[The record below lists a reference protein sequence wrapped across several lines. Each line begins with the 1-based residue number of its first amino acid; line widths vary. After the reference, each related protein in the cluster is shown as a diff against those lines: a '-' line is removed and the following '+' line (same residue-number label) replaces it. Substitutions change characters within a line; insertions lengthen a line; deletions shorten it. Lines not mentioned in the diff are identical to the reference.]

1 MVNLLC
7 WTMTPAPL
15 SKTNSVI
22 KEESMLKVQGNDI
35 LDTETGKILG
45 STKPKFSGWMYT
57 DYVKEFETNK
67 QLRFLEP
74 MTAQELDH
82 DALEAYIANNTT
94 VAEEKF
100 DGHRGL
106 IFFTEKGNRMFSRRV
121 SKETG
126 WFSENTDQMPHIRD
140 IKVSPEF
147 YGTVIDGEVLLPVK
161 NCSCREVQSVTG
173 ALPETAIKNQLEK
186 GFAFMKAFDILYY
199 KGVNIQAMPYWKRKI
214 YLWKLICETKSPFI
228 EMCSIYCS
236 QETLELLRE
245 LWGDEGKNGLLGV
258 LNPIEDYDSLFRS
271 FLKQGKEGL
280 IIKDIY
286 ARYEQKRTKSFVK
299 MKAHLTYDVVIMGY
313 EEPTKVYEGK
323 EIDNW
328 EYWIDN
334 ETGKLISPSEMTI
347 EPCEEAFQ
355 YGYTPVTKFY
365 AMGWIGAI
373 KFGVWKDY
381 DLHELISLGYSGEY
395 FDELERKGII
405 KCKGKVGQSTDYKML
420 VVVGQTSGLDEAT
433 RKLISENKQDFLGR
447 VIEVEAQRII
457 NKTTGS
463 LQHPRFICFRDDK
476 SSEMCTFEAHIRKY
490 EEDK

>member
-1 MVNLLC
+1 
-7 WTMTPAPL
+7 MTPALL
-15 SKTNSVI
+15 SKTNSGI
-22 KEESMLKVQGNDI
+22 KEGSMLRIQGNDI
-35 LDTETGKILG
+35 LDTETGEILG
-45 STKPKFSGWMYT
+45 STKPKFSGWKYT

-126 WFSENTDQMPHIRD
+126 WLSENTDQMPHIRD

-186 GFAFMKAFDILYY
+186 GFAFMRAFDILYY
-199 KGVNIQAMPYWKRKI
+199 KGVNVQAMPYWKRKI

-245 LWGDEGKNGLLGV
+245 LWGDEGKNGLLEV
-258 LNPIEDYDSLFRS
+258 LNPVEDYDSLFRS

-299 MKAHLTYDVVIMGY
+299 MKAHQTYDVVIMGY
-313 EEPTKVYEGK
+313 EEPTSVVDLKEKKTKEEDWLYWESFEKDIFTDGK
-323 EIDNW
+323 PTGWDEDEI
-328 EYWIDN
+328 Y
-334 ETGKLISPSEMTI
+334 
-347 EPCEEAFQ
+347 
-355 YGYTPVTKFY
+355 PVTKFY

-420 VVVGQTSGLDEAT
+420 VEVGQTSGLDEAT

-463 LQHPRFICFRDDK
+463 LQHPRFIGFRDDK
-476 SSEMCTFEAHIRKY
+476 DSEQCTFNDHIRKY
-490 EEDK
+490 GEDK